1 MTNAYIDEISRLIDA
16 SPFEIDLDAQINRRV
31 PTLANSMFLIHKE
44 QGDWAE
50 EVVFNAINE
59 YSDEYCAIRYGRA
72 ESLSAGDPGFA
83 EFYDSYIEEL
93 NTIGKKPDLLIYR
106 RSDIHE
112 NYDLDNIEFI
122 QKAIAGIEVRSSSF
136 LSNKYA
142 SFIDART
149 KDAEIAIAEIQSKIL
164 TKPYS
169 SLLSEKRPELYEVIR
184 NANCKTFHE
193 IDFRMSH
200 WSSTQSLQE
209 LSNLLRSMKEQI
221 KILHK
226 RDYLSITP
234 KVEDLLLVNRWIQY
248 FGVRHSYLQVFF
260 DKAYIIPF
268 KSILEIVCDSQKE
281 DVVFSIERDVKN
293 QGKTTI
299 KINILAGK
307 EILGKIDMP
316 EHRSALKE
324 LERGRLLFYVTFHRG
339 RGYLDPSIFLNEVV
353 NEI

>member
-1 MTNAYIDEISRLIDA
+1 MTNTYIDTISDLIDA
-16 SPFEIDLDAQINRRV
+16 CPFEIDLETQINRRV
-31 PTLANSMFLIHKE
+31 PTLASSMFLINKE

-59 YSDEYCAIRYGRA
+59 YSDEYCAIRYGRE
-72 ESLSAGDPGFA
+72 ESLSAGEPGFA

-106 RSDIHE
+106 RSDIHQ
-112 NYDLDNIEFI
+112 NYDLDDTEFL
-122 QKAIAGIEVRSSSF
+122 QKAVAAIEVRSSSF

-142 SFIDART
+142 SFMDART
-149 KDAEIAIAEIQSKIL
+149 KDAETAIAEIQTKIL
-164 TKPYS
+164 AEPYS

-184 NANCKTFHE
+184 NANSKTFHE
-193 IDFRMSH
+193 IDFRMRY
-200 WSSTQSLQE
+200 WSSTRPLQE
-209 LSNLLRSMKEQI
+209 LSNLLKSLKEQI

-234 KVEDLLLVNRWIQY
+234 KIEDLALVNRWIQH
-248 FGVRHSYLQVFF
+248 FGVPHSYLQVFF
-260 DKAYIIPF
+260 DKGYIIPF
-268 KSILEIVCDSQKE
+268 KSILEIVCDYQKE
-281 DVVFSIERDVKN
+281 DVFFSIERDVKN

-324 LERGRLLFYVTFHRG
+324 LERGRLLFYVTFQGG

-353 NEI
+353 NAT